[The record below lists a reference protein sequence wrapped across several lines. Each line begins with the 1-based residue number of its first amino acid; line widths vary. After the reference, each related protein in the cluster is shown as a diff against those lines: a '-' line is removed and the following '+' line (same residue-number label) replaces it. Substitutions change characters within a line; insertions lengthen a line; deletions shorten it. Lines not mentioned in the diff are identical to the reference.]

1 MNIERVFSM
10 LKTVVDDQQGQG
22 LQDNQEAGAL
32 QFGGREVGGA
42 AEIAPVLGE
51 AVTSN
56 DEVSWTDGERR
67 RELGEG
73 LSAFRGGTGA

>member
-1 MNIERVFSM
+1 MN
-10 LKTVVDDQQGQG
+10 G
-22 LQDNQEAGAL
+22 LEDFRNTKVGEGASEAGAF
-32 QFGGREVGGA
+32 QFGGREVVGGA
-42 AEIAPVLGE
+42 AGIARMFGE
-51 AVTSN
+51 VPITSN